1 MSYSSCDFQG
11 HMASPMGFR
20 AAGGFN
26 PAGGGVN
33 DITSG
38 LSAMNMN
45 SNHHP
50 AGSAGPLNQNPV
62 SSLYL

>member
-1 MSYSSCDFQG
+1 
-11 HMASPMGFR
+11 MASPMGFR

-62 SSLYL
+62 SSLYV